1 MLSPQF
7 DVEPVVDT
15 GWWQADL
22 GGVQVTYIDQR
33 MKDDAFGRYL
43 VMLARTI
50 DESGMTERRCI
61 LNDVPDVGSTPA
73 ARRKAAAAVLDARR
87 EKLARITTAYA
98 LLTPSALARGTLTA
112 VFWLAPPPYPHRVCR
127 AASEAFAWFA
137 ECDSRIDATAMTI
150 RYDAL
155 KRRLMAVAG

>member
-1 MLSPQF
+1 MSSPPF
-7 DVEPVVDT
+7 DVEPVVDA

-22 GGVQVTYIDQR
+22 GRVQVTYIDQR
-33 MKDDAFGRYL
+33 MKDDAFERYL

-50 DESGMTERRCI
+50 DESSNTERRCI

-87 EKLARITTAYA
+87 DKLARVTTAYA
-98 LLTPSALARGTLTA
+98 LLTPSALARGALTA

-127 AASEAFAWFA
+127 NSDEAFAWFA
-137 ECDSRIDATAMTI
+137 SCDPRIDAKAMAT

-155 KRRLMAVAG
+155 KRRLLAVAS